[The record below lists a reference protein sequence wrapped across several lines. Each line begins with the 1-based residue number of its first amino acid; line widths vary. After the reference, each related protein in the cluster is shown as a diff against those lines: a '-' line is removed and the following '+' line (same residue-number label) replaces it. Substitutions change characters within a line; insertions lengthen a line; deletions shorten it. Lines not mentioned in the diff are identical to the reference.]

1 MSTGMRDRKCRKSG
15 YQPVRDAR
23 TGGLPS
29 PGMNSVSTRRLVA
42 VIAAALTVSGA
53 LVYWQ
58 GNEISGGILLRSGL
72 VLGAIWLAWPAL
84 VKLNPRWLVP
94 AVALLAFA
102 VTRPSLLIWILPA
115 LLVFALL
122 RRPQIKK

>member
-1 MSTGMRDRKCRKSG
+1 MMAVALSLSG
-15 YQPVRDAR
+15 
-23 TGGLPS
+23 TF
-29 PGMNSVSTRRLVA
+29 
-42 VIAAALTVSGA
+42 I
-53 LVYWQ
+53 YWQ

-94 AVALLAFA
+94 ALAVLAFA
-102 VTRPSLLIWILPA
+102 VTRPGLLIWAVPA

-122 RRPQIKK
+122 RRPKSKNDQVK

>member
-1 MSTGMRDRKCRKSG
+1 
-15 YQPVRDAR
+15 
-23 TGGLPS
+23 
-29 PGMNSVSTRRLVA
+29 MNSVSTRRLTAAIA
-42 VIAAALTVSGA
+42 VLLSLSGA
-53 LVYWQ
+53 LIYWQ
-58 GNEISGGILLRSGL
+58 GNEISGGILIRSGL

-94 AVALLAFA
+94 ALALLAFA
-102 VTRPSLLIWILPA
+102 VTRPGLLIWFVPA

>member
-1 MSTGMRDRKCRKSG
+1 
-15 YQPVRDAR
+15 
-23 TGGLPS
+23 
-29 PGMNSVSTRRLVA
+29 MNSVSTRRVTAAIA
-42 VIAAALTVSGA
+42 VLLSLSGA
-53 LVYWQ
+53 FIYWQ

-94 AVALLAFA
+94 ALALLAFA
-102 VTRPSLLIWILPA
+102 VTRPGLLIWIVPA